1 MTTHGC
7 FSLYLVFTVINA
19 TTAIMM
25 TMVMI
30 TVITIAITAR
40 TTHDGAMCFNLVPGA
55 VAFREA
61 FGISPW
67 EVKSFA
73 DSACRGPGRIPP

>member
-1 MTTHGC
+1 
-7 FSLYLVFTVINA
+7 
-19 TTAIMM
+19 
-25 TMVMI
+25 
-30 TVITIAITAR
+30 
-40 TTHDGAMCFNLVPGA
+40 

-73 DSACRGPGRIPP
+73 DSACRGPGTGAGLFHARFANEGVFLEKVSRILAS